1 MTIEPAKSDDP
12 HHYLVRSVG
21 GRDVRSGR
29 SSWVASAA
37 ATASGRAFRGCR
49 LRGRAPSH
57 RGDDHGRAAI
67 VFRAR
72 DLLVRQRT
80 QIINAIRGHLAE
92 FGMVAAKGSFH
103 VAKLVAA
110 IEDNHAGVPAMARPV
125 LRLLAEQLRSLDER
139 VVLLDRELARRAR
152 EDAEAKGSRQFP
164 DRADHGDSARCPCAG
179 SSGLQE
185 RTRLRGMAGAHAAAA
200 LHGRKAEARRDLP
213 HGRAPQWDSSLTRW
227 FA

>member
-1 MTIEPAKSDDP
+1 
-12 HHYLVRSVG
+12 
-21 GRDVRSGR
+21 
-29 SSWVASAA
+29 
-37 ATASGRAFRGCR
+37 
-49 LRGRAPSH
+49 
-57 RGDDHGRAAI
+57 

-110 IEDNHAGVPAMARPV
+110 IDDNHAGVPAMARPV

-152 EDAEAKGSRQFP
+152 EYAEAK
-164 DRADHGDSARCPCAG
+164 
-179 SSGLQE
+179 
-185 RTRLRGMAGAHAAAA
+185 RLATIPG
-200 LHGRKAEARRDLP
+200 
-213 HGRAPQWDSSLTRW
+213 
-227 FA
+227 